1 MSQGVLLV
9 VDDNKMNRDM
19 LSRRLIREGFS
30 VLTAESGQQAIDMV
44 RAHALDLVLMDLM
57 MPDMT
62 GTEAIAILRQTY
74 SALQLPII
82 MVSANTDSEEMVKAI
97 TNGANDYVTKP
108 IDFPVTLAKI
118 KSYLARRSAAPPAA
132 PAAAANGPAPDS
144 QRTVSMRPADLKL
157 GDVINQYRL
166 ESLLGEGGMGKVY
179 RATDVRLLREVAIK
193 VVLGESVED
202 SQLDR
207 FLQEARS
214 LARVQHPGV
223 ITIYSIEEHPLH
235 YIAMELVEGQELE
248 HVLNSGKPIPTD
260 QAREWTVQ
268 ILDALQAVHDKGI
281 LHRDLKPS
289 NVMIDS
295 TSRVRV
301 MDFGL
306 AKIVEEDLKLTKS
319 GEVWGTPQYMAP
331 EHVDP
336 AFGELDNQ
344 TDLYATG
351 VILYQMLTGALPI
364 KAKSLPQI
372 LFELVSKQPDPPE
385 RLNPAIPAE
394 LSHVV
399 LKSLE
404 KDKSKR
410 YRCARDFAN
419 DLRAVVLPR

>member
-1 MSQGVLLV
+1 MSGTLLV

-30 VLTAESGQQAIDMV
+30 VLTAENGRQAIEMV
-44 RAHALDLVLMDLM
+44 KAHTIDLVLMDLM

-62 GTEAIAILRQTY
+62 GTEAIAVLRQTL
-74 SALQLPII
+74 SPLQLPII

-132 PAAAANGPAPDS
+132 ASNGGPAPAAPA
-144 QRTVSMRPADLKL
+144 VSLRPGDLKL

-223 ITIYSIEEHPLH
+223 ITIYSIEEQPLH

-248 HVLNSGKPIPTD
+248 AVLNSGKPIAAA
-260 QAREWTVQ
+260 QAVDWTAQ
-268 ILDALQAVHDKGI
+268 TLDALQAVHDKGI

-289 NVMIDS
+289 NIMLD
-295 TSRVRV
+295 TNWRVRV

-344 TDLYATG
+344 TDIYAMG

-372 LFELVSKQPDPPE
+372 LFELVSKTPDPPE
-385 RLNPAIPAE
+385 RLNADIPPE
-394 LSHVV
+394 LSKVV
-399 LKSLE
+399 LRSLE
-404 KDKSKR
+404 KDKAKR
-410 YRCARDFAN
+410 YKTAREFAS
-419 DLRAVVLPR
+419 DLRACKT

>member
-30 VLTAESGQQAIDMV
+30 VLTAEGGQQAIDMV
-44 RAHALDLVLMDLM
+44 KAHAIDLVLMDLM

-62 GTEAIAILRQTY
+62 GTEAIAVLRQTL
-74 SALQLPII
+74 SPLQLPII

-118 KSYLARRSAAPPAA
+118 KSYLARRTAAPPAA
-132 PAAAANGPAPDS
+132 PAPTNGPAPES
-144 QRTVSMRPADLKL
+144 QRTVTMRPADLKL

-193 VVLGESVED
+193 VVLGESVEN

-248 HVLNSGKPIPTD
+248 NVLNKGKPVPPD

-289 NVMIDS
+289 NIMLDS
-295 TSRVRV
+295 HDRVRV

-385 RLNPAIPAE
+385 KLNPQIPAE

-404 KDKSKR
+404 KDKTRR
-410 YRCARDFAN
+410 YRQARDFAN

>member
-30 VLTAESGQQAIDMV
+30 VLTAENGRQAIEMV
-44 RAHALDLVLMDLM
+44 GAHAIDLVLMDLM

-62 GTEAIAILRQTY
+62 GTEAIGVLRQTL
-74 SALQLPII
+74 SPLQLPII

-97 TNGANDYVTKP
+97 THGANDYVTKP

-132 PAAAANGPAPDS
+132 PAANGPAPES
-144 QRTVSMRPADLKL
+144 QRTVSLRPADLKL

-193 VVLGESVED
+193 VVLGDSVED

-248 HVLNSGKPIPTD
+248 TVLSTGKPVPPD

-268 ILDALQAVHDKGI
+268 MLDALQAVHDKGI

-289 NVMIDS
+289 NIMLDS
-295 TSRVRV
+295 NSRVRV

-351 VILYQMLTGALPI
+351 VILYQMLTGSLPI

-385 RLNPAIPAE
+385 RLNPLIPSE

-404 KDKSKR
+404 KDKAKR
-410 YRCARDFAN
+410 YRNARDFAS

>member
-1 MSQGVLLV
+1 MSQGTLLV

-30 VLTAESGQQAIDMV
+30 VLTAENGRQAIEMV
-44 RAHALDLVLMDLM
+44 KAHAIDLVLMDLM

-62 GTEAIAILRQTY
+62 GTEAIAVLRQTL
-74 SALQLPII
+74 SPLQLPII

-118 KSYLARRSAAPPAA
+118 KSYLARRSAAPPA
-132 PAAAANGPAPDS
+132 PPANGGAPDS
-144 QRTVSMRPADLKL
+144 QRTVSLRPADLKL

-248 HVLNSGKPIPTD
+248 TVLNSPNPIAAA
-260 QAREWTVQ
+260 QAVDWTAQ
-268 ILDALQAVHDKGI
+268 TLDALQAVHDKGI
-281 LHRDLKPS
+281 LHRDLQPS
-289 NVMIDS
+289 NIMLD
-295 TSRVRV
+295 TNLRVRV

-344 TDLYATG
+344 TDLYAMG

-372 LFELVSKQPDPPE
+372 LFELVSKTPDPPE
-385 RLNPAIPAE
+385 RLNANIPPE
-394 LSHVV
+394 LSKVV
-399 LKSLE
+399 LRSLE
-404 KDKSKR
+404 KDKARR
-410 YRCARDFAN
+410 YKTAREFAS